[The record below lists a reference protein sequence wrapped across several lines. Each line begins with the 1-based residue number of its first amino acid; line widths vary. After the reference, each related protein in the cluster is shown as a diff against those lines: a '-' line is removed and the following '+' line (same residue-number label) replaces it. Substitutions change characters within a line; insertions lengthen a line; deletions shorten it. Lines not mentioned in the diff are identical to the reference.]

1 MNDEI
6 KEILNRLEKIGYYAS
21 VPKELAYM
29 TTNITPQE
37 CKTILDYITNLQQE
51 IEKLNDDKRGMLVEL
66 YKAND
71 KKDKY
76 KSRIEKAV
84 EYIEKEHEW
93 IKNIGYKLLKT
104 EDLLNILN
112 GKE

>member
-37 CKTILDYITNLQQE
+37 CKTILDYITDLQEELEEEKRINQENLKLIDKLE
-51 IEKLNDDKRGMLVEL
+51 EKTEKASGLIEPLVEWGECTINGKIL
-66 YKAND
+66 
-71 KKDKY
+71 
-76 KSRIEKAV
+76 
-84 EYIEKEHEW
+84 
-93 IKNIGYKLLKT
+93 KNVY
-104 EDLLNILN
+104 DILN
-112 GKE
+112 EGDE